1 MAQLKGKGSMTGINL
16 IAKSFHNSVTKDGK
30 SQYLDVQIDARD
42 SRGPEQTN
50 LHLVSERQKTDDG
63 KTRFNNG
70 APYST
75 SQFEEIKKAAGDN
88 LTPIL
93 NKDGEEIGTVYGIK
107 GNVMPATRGTGL
119 VMNTKTL
126 EASAFTVDAK
136 TLDNQFDSMRAAKD
150 AKAAAEATA
159 ESTAESTA
167 EAAAEAMA
175 PGAEAVTEVASA
187 AAVEVD
193 EPAVG

>member
-42 SRGPEQTN
+42 PRGPDQTN
-50 LHLVSERQKTDDG
+50 LHLVSERQQTDDG

-126 EASAFTVDAK
+126 GASEFSVDAK

-150 AKAAAEATA
+150 AKAADVKDPEA
-159 ESTAESTA
+159 ES
-167 EAAAEAMA
+167 
-175 PGAEAVTEVASA
+175 SA
-187 AAVEVD
+187 KSQGEAAVETAVAVGVD

>member
-30 SQYLDVQIDARD
+30 SQYLDIQIDARD
-42 SRGPEQTN
+42 PRGPDQTN
-50 LHLVSERQKTDDG
+50 LHLVSERQQTDDG

-70 APYST
+70 APYSA

-107 GNVMPATRGTGL
+107 GNVMPASRGTGL

-126 EASAFTVDAK
+126 GASEFSVDAK
-136 TLDNQFDSMRAAKD
+136 TLDSQFGSMRAAKAAAD
-150 AKAAAEATA
+150 AKAPEAET
-159 ESTAESTA
+159 
-167 EAAAEAMA
+167 
-175 PGAEAVTEVASA
+175 SA
-187 AAVEVD
+187 QSQGEAAVETAVAVGVD

>member
-42 SRGPEQTN
+42 ARGPEQTN

-75 SQFEEIKKAAGDN
+75 GQFEEIKKAAGDN

-126 EASAFTVDAK
+126 EASAFTVDAN
-136 TLDNQFDSMRAAKD
+136 TLDNQFDSMRAAK
-150 AKAAAEATA
+150 ATAEATVETTAEATA
-159 ESTAESTA
+159 EGTAPSA
-167 EAAAEAMA
+167 EAEAG
-175 PGAEAVTEVASA
+175 PE
-187 AAVEVD
+187 AAVEAAVEATVD